1 MKKVSLPTLIIVF
14 VAFLSLNIQAQNTIA
29 FAYDAAGNRIQ
40 RSIVIP
46 ATRSAS
52 QVEDSIPPVT
62 DTALGNTVSIYPNPT
77 KGLLKVDIENFKEE
91 QQGSIVIYDMKGQAI
106 VSHRKVFAANEL
118 DITNTSAG
126 NYILRITL
134 DNKTT
139 EWKIIKQ

>member
-1 MKKVSLPTLIIVF
+1 MKKLNRVLLFIVLF
-14 VAFLSLNIQAQNTIA
+14 FPLSTHAQNTIA
-29 FAYDAAGNRIQ
+29 FVYDASGNRIQ

-46 ATRSAS
+46 ALRSVS
-52 QVEDSIPPVT
+52 TPEDSIPPVT
-62 DTALGNTVSIYPNPT
+62 DTALGNTITIYPNPT

-134 DNKTT
+134 DKKTT

>member
-1 MKKVSLPTLIIVF
+1 MKK
-14 VAFLSLNIQAQNTIA
+14 LSLALLFAVLLFPLSAQAQNTIA

-40 RSIVIP
+40 RYIEIP
-46 ATRSAS
+46 AERSVS
-52 QVEDSIPPVT
+52 QPEENIPPVT
-62 DTALGNTVSIYPNPT
+62 DTALGNTITIYPNPT

-106 VSHRKVFAANEL
+106 VSHKKVFAANEL

-134 DNKTT
+134 DKKTT